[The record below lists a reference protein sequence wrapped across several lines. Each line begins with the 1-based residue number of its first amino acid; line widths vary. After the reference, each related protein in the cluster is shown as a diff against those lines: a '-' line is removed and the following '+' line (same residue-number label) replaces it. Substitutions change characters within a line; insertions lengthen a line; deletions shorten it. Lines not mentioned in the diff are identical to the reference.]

1 CFAGDRRLS
10 SITTAI
16 PTVAVA
22 VMTQRFLHRSDHG
35 IRVTAATSLRSIC
48 SWVSWSDMST
58 KSLYAARVKF
68 PLRRGRRFAPVAV
81 GRCDFSGAADPRD
94 PARSACSR
102 QPSERIEP
110 DPAFV
115 FSGFVYG
122 DGADEAARIT
132 DADPVPT
139 IAVTTSSGLD
149 VHA

>member
-1 CFAGDRRLS
+1 MHCAGLGSQARNYNYDQTCFAGDGRLS
-10 SITTAI
+10 GITTAI

-68 PLRRGRRFAPVAV
+68 PLRRGRRFALVAI

-102 QPSERIEP
+102 PCERIEP
-110 DPAFV
+110 DPAM
-115 FSGFVYG
+115 
-122 DGADEAARIT
+122 EMARTKQRVSPMPIR
-132 DADPVPT
+132 
-139 IAVTTSSGLD
+139 SQQ
-149 VHA
+149 